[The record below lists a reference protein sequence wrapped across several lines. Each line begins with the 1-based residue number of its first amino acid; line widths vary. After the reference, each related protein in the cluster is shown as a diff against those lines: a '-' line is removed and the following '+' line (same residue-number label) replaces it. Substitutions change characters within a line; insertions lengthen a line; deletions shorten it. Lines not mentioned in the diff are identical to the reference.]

1 MITSFSLWIHV
12 RSGNSEWGVGMG
24 EWEMENEEWENVMG
38 KCNGKLIFYLFFL
51 RTDIFQRFPRSLSK
65 TFRSKIRGTK

>member
-1 MITSFSLWIHV
+1 MITSFSLSIHV

-24 EWEMENEEWENVMG
+24 EWEMGNGKRGMG
-38 KCNGKLIFYLFFL
+38 KCNRKLIFYLFFL